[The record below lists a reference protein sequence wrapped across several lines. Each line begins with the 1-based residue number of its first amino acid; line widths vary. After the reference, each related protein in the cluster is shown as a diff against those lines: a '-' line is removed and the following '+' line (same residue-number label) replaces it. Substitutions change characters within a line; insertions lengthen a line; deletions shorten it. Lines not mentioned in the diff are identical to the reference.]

1 MEEDPAKDTAKQQ
14 KENPAVSDVPV
25 NPRVDMEQASDFW
38 KDVIDGMA
46 AFEIDIEREHKRHL
60 QARQAR
66 LQQARTQQEAFWTR
80 FRNTPRYYQL
90 MRQRQDA
97 AHAFRAHI
105 KKTRDEATS
114 QGTTFQPASFRQFA
128 AETNHPALQDI
139 HPQTR
144 RTAVSP
150 RNVSYADQVAQQ
162 YCRRCG
168 WKEAF
173 TKKPLLY
180 PPISKITT
188 QNGMEKWQEKEGY
201 IVEMSHTGDMCPKYK
216 TESPYR
222 CHRCANMGITA
233 FHTIA
238 ECAGVTN
245 PHNTANLN
253 CLLVD
258 ENGDVYTEEELDAI
272 PKN

>member
-1 MEEDPAKDTAKQQ
+1 MIHPLLDQATNRKRTHDEAMEEDPAKDTAKQQ
-14 KENPAVSDVPV
+14 KDNPAVHDVPV

-60 QARQAR
+60 QARQSR
-66 LQQARTQQEAFWTR
+66 LQQARSQQEAFWSR

-128 AETNHPALQDI
+128 AETNHPALQES

-150 RNVSYADQVAQQ
+150 RNVSYADPGCTAILPPLRLEGGLHQEAPTISTNFQNHHSQWHGKVARKRGLH
-162 YCRRCG
+162 CGNVPHRRYV
-168 WKEAF
+168 
-173 TKKPLLY
+173 PQ
-180 PPISKITT
+180 I
-188 QNGMEKWQEKEGY
+188 QN
-201 IVEMSHTGDMCPKYK
+201 
-216 TESPYR
+216 
-222 CHRCANMGITA
+222 
-233 FHTIA
+233 
-238 ECAGVTN
+238 
-245 PHNTANLN
+245 
-253 CLLVD
+253 
-258 ENGDVYTEEELDAI
+258 
-272 PKN
+272 